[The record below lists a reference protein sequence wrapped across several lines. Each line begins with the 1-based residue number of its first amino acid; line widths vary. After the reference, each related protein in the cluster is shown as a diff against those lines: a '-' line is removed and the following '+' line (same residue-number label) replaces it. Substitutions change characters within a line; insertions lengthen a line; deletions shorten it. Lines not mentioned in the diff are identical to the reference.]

1 LSLLLSDFCEKINT
15 FTKKLTN
22 MTRIKIDGRAISNH
36 WMLLQ
41 NDAGQ
46 IFART
51 DISGSYPSPNW
62 YFNGQ

>member
-1 LSLLLSDFCEKINT
+1 
-15 FTKKLTN
+15 